1 MANRFLIGATYYPE
15 HWPAENHA
23 RDLDRVASAGFNV
36 VRLGEGAWWYWEP
49 REREYQFDL
58 FDRVID
64 LCREREIKVVMGTPT
79 YTGPAWISSKYPE
92 VLRKN
97 FERQPLAHGS
107 RQNFNHTSPKFRDL
121 SRRITSALA
130 NHYANE
136 NQIVAWQLDNEINN
150 GNDASYAESDTVAF
164 RAWLR
169 ERYGTLDALNDSW
182 GTRFWSQIY
191 DDWEQIDLPAPTAQ
205 GQNPHRLLD
214 QSRFIS
220 DSVIAFVREQ
230 AEILR
235 AANPR
240 WQVTHNSIFGNVN
253 PRHLAAELDFYSLD
267 HYPLFWKHWWEFAQ
281 KPMEARS
288 YSFPFSIME
297 QQSGPGGQMS
307 YLLRTPEPGEQRL
320 WTYQSIAHGADK
332 LLYFTWR
339 TCPFGTEQHW
349 HGLIDQDNKDTR
361 RLREAAETA
370 KEIATLPDEF
380 FDAKP
385 VKVAAVLRDF
395 DIDVN
400 EKRINTYTGDG
411 RWAFGRWAAALLKRH
426 VPTDFVWTDE
436 DFDGYQLLVAG
447 HVKIVDEALVTKL
460 TRFVGKGGTLVL
472 GAQSGLHD
480 RRLHIV
486 QRTPPG
492 PLAELAGVEV
502 ADWTV
507 LEKSLTR
514 KFAIEDGPAIG
525 AFALAERLRP
535 TTSTLVASWSH
546 GSLYRG
552 SSAVTALAHGAGQVI
567 YIGAY
572 TDLAA
577 TEELTKLVMH
587 AAKIAPAI
595 DASENIEY
603 VSRRGA
609 SHDFI
614 VILNHGPGAASLR
627 EIPDEATSVLG
638 PAPVGNTLDLEE
650 FGVAILSIRRQNS
663 ELGELA

>member
-15 HWPAENHA
+15 HWPAENHP
-23 RDLDRVASAGFNV
+23 RDLDRIAATGFNV

-49 REREYQFDL
+49 REGEYQFEL

-64 LCREREIKVVMGTPT
+64 LCREREIKVIMGTPT

-92 VLRKN
+92 VLRKT

-121 SRRITSALA
+121 SRRITTALA
-130 NHYANE
+130 QHYANE
-136 NQIVAWQLDNEINN
+136 SQIIAWQLDNEINN
-150 GNDASYAESDTVAF
+150 GNDASYAESDTAAF

-169 ERYGTLDALNDSW
+169 DRYGTLDALNESW
-182 GTRFWSQIY
+182 GTRFWSQVY

-230 AEILR
+230 AEILK
-235 AANPR
+235 AANPH

-361 RLREAAETA
+361 RLREASETA

-411 RWAFGRWAAALLKRH
+411 RWAFGRWAAALIKRH
-426 VPTDFVWTDE
+426 VPTDFVWTDQE
-436 DFDGYQLLVAG
+436 FDGYKLLIAG
-447 HVKIVDEALVTKL
+447 HLKIVDEALVAKL
-460 TRFVGKGGTLVL
+460 TRFVENGGTLVL
-472 GAQSGLHD
+472 GARSGLHD
-480 RRLHIV
+480 RRLHIE

-492 PLAELAGVEV
+492 LLAELAGVEV
-502 ADWTV
+502 EDWST
-507 LEKSLTR
+507 LEKGLSRSMTIDGGPSAD
-514 KFAIEDGPAIG
+514 AI
-525 AFALAERLRP
+525 ALAERLRP
-535 TTSTLVASWSH
+535 TTATPLAAWQDTGVKGGGCAATRRFI
-546 GSLYRG
+546 GRG
-552 SSAVTALAHGAGQVI
+552 SVI
-567 YIGAY
+567 YLGGYFDAPSTDAIADWLIRDAAITPAVVADEHVECVVRSGANAVRY
-572 TDLAA
+572 
-577 TEELTKLVMH
+577 LTL
-587 AAKIAPAI
+587 
-595 DASENIEY
+595 
-603 VSRRGA
+603 
-609 SHDFI
+609 
-614 VILNHGPGAASLR
+614 LNHTAQPRDVTGLPENCEGIIGPMPREGKVGLR
-627 EIPDEATSVLG
+627 A
-638 PAPVGNTLDLEE
+638 
-650 FGVAILSIRRQNS
+650 FGVAIMRTS
-663 ELGELA
+663 GA